1 MKIKIWI
8 AILVVLTVLFAMVH
22 LNTREEVAENT
33 LQLVMGDE
41 TIRIDISKLEFVQ
54 VSGVRVNGKGEE
66 VSIEAPGILV
76 KDVLEQENITE
87 FQKVTVMADDS
98 YQAEVT
104 AEEVFADD
112 KVYFLYEEESLRLIV
127 FGDENSKRSV
137 SNVVQITIE

>member
-1 MKIKIWI
+1 MKLKIWI